1 MKPKVL
7 ITRPVQ
13 QAAIDE
19 VSAKCDVQ
27 VHAIDEPMSAELL
40 AKALRDV
47 DAIMPCGLRVGKDAI
62 ENAAKLRVVANIGAG
77 YDNIDVNECTRRRI
91 LVTNTPDVLTEATA
105 DLAFALTLAAARR
118 VVEGD
123 RFVRRGNWPHWQW
136 NFLWGSE
143 MHGKTLGLYGFG
155 RIGQAMARRGRGFS
169 MRILYHA
176 RHRVPENIEKE
187 LGAQWVDR
195 DELMRESDFLSL
207 HVPLTAET
215 HHSISRREFALMK
228 PSAYLIN
235 TARGNIIEEE
245 ALVEALQAGRLG
257 GAGLDVFEREP
268 KVHPALIEMD
278 NVVLLPHIG
287 SATAETRL
295 RMALLASANLLAA
308 LNGQRPPNLVNPEA
322 FG

>member
-1 MKPKVL
+1 MKTKVL

-19 VSAKCDVQ
+19 VSAQCE
-27 VHAIDEPMSAELL
+27 VHVHMIDAPMPADLL
-40 AKALRDV
+40 AKAMRDV
-47 DAIMPCGLRVGKDAI
+47 DAVMPCGLRVGKEAI
-62 ENAAKLRVVANIGAG
+62 EHASKLRVVANIGVG
-77 YDNIDVNECTRRRI
+77 YDNIDVHECTRRHI

-105 DLAFALTLAAARR
+105 DLSFALTLAAARR

-123 RFVRRGNWPHWQW
+123 RFVRQERWSHWQW

-155 RIGQAMARRGRGFS
+155 RIGQAMARRGGGFS

-187 LGAQWVDR
+187 LDAQWVER
-195 DELMRESDFLSL
+195 DVLMRESDFLSL
-207 HVPLTAET
+207 HVPLTPET
-215 HHSISRREFALMK
+215 RHSIGRRELELMK
-228 PSAYLIN
+228 PTAYVIN
-235 TARGNIIEEE
+235 TARGNIVEEE
-245 ALVEALQAGRLG
+245 ALVEALQTGSLG

-268 KVHPALIEMD
+268 EVHPALIAMD

-295 RMALLASANLLAA
+295 RMALLATTNLLAA
-308 LNGQRPPNLVNPEA
+308 INGLRPPNLVNPEA
-322 FG
+322 LG

>member
-1 MKPKVL
+1 
-7 ITRPVQ
+7 
-13 QAAIDE
+13 
-19 VSAKCDVQ
+19 
-27 VHAIDEPMSAELL
+27 
-40 AKALRDV
+40 
-47 DAIMPCGLRVGKDAI
+47 
-62 ENAAKLRVVANIGAG
+62 
-77 YDNIDVNECTRRRI
+77 
-91 LVTNTPDVLTEATA
+91 
-105 DLAFALTLAAARR
+105 
-118 VVEGD
+118 
-123 RFVRRGNWPHWQW
+123 
-136 NFLWGSE
+136 
-143 MHGKTLGLYGFG
+143 
-155 RIGQAMARRGRGFS
+155 
-169 MRILYHA
+169 
-176 RHRVPENIEKE
+176 
-187 LGAQWVDR
+187 
-195 DELMRESDFLSL
+195 
-207 HVPLTAET
+207 
-215 HHSISRREFALMK
+215 MK

>member
-176 RHRVPENIEKE
+176 RHRVPENIERE

>member
-1 MKPKVL
+1 MNPKVL

-19 VSAKCDVQ
+19 VSAQCDVH
-27 VHAIDEPMSAELL
+27 VHRIDEPMPAERL
-40 AKALRDV
+40 AKAMRDV

-105 DLAFALTLAAARR
+105 DLAFALTLAAASR

-123 RFVRRGNWPHWQW
+123 RFFRQDHWSHWQW

-195 DELMRESDFLSL
+195 DALMRESDFLSL

-228 PSAYLIN
+228 PTAYVIN

-245 ALVEALQAGRLG
+245 ALVNALQAGRLG

-268 KVHPALIEMD
+268 KVHPALIAMD